1 MKYCEEECGVAGRKS
16 CHSSYVTPEVDFLM
30 YILLLSEHYDQV
42 YPKYILSYLD
52 HYNLHRQG
60 SVKYER
66 ITCPSFVN
74 PPALTARAHFR
85 REKNSD
91 ISNSEIYFLS

>member
-1 MKYCEEECGVAGRKS
+1 MKYCEEEYGVAGRKS
-16 CHSSYVTPEVDFLM
+16 CHSSYYSRGGLPL

>member
-1 MKYCEEECGVAGRKS
+1 MVDDID
-16 CHSSYVTPEVDFLM
+16 PEAAL
-30 YILLLSEHYDQV
+30 
-42 YPKYILSYLD
+42 
-52 HYNLHRQG
+52 
-60 SVKYER
+60 VKYER